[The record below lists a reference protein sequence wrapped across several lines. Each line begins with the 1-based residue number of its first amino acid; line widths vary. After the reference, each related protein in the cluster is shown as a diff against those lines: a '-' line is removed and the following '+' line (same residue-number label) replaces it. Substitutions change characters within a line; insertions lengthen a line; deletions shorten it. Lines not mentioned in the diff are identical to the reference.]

1 MALVG
6 MSIVEQRYQAVLAV
20 LAGDPVV
27 EVAEKVGVSRQ
38 SLHAWL
44 RRYAE
49 EGLAGLQDR
58 SRRPDG
64 CAHQAAPEVE
74 AVVCE
79 LRRHHPKWA
88 RGGSRSSWAGTGV
101 PATWCRRG

>member
-27 EVAEKVGVSRQ
+27 EVAAKVGVSRQ
-38 SLHAWL
+38 SLHTWL
-44 RRYAE
+44 RRYAD

-74 AVVCE
+74 ALVSRCVGTI
-79 LRRHHPKWA
+79 RSGG
-88 RGGSRSSWAGTGV
+88 RGGSCSSWAVTAV
-101 PATWCRRG
+101 PVRCRRG